1 MDMRLGGSLWHF
13 AVPILHTLG
22 ISFCM
27 ATQSKDKVGKSQ
39 SPCASVEAFGTG
51 MEVCGVI
58 QKGQLQEIAGK
69 TWKKEDEL
77 KQLKSELAALDRK
90 IQLELAPK
98 HEETPSQGQEQ
109 GGGQAV
115 QKPENDNN
123 DYIRSHIIIG
133 RPEHAGQKE
142 YRGVKL

>member
-1 MDMRLGGSLWHF
+1 MAACG
-13 AVPILHTLG
+13 ILL
-22 ISFCM
+22 SQSFMLFCM

-58 QKGQLQEIAGK
+58 QKRTVQEMVSK

-98 HEETPSQGQEQ
+98 QEEPPGQGQEQ
-109 GGGQAV
+109 GGSQAIPKV
-115 QKPENDNN
+115 ENVPKPDDTAR
-123 DYIRSHIIIG
+123 DYIRDRIIIG
-133 RPEHAGQKE
+133 TPGISEHKE
-142 YRGVKL
+142 PRGMKI

>member
-1 MDMRLGGSLWHF
+1 MWHF

-58 QKGQLQEIAGK
+58 QKRTVQEMVSK

-115 QKPENDNN
+115 QKQENVPKQENDNN

>member
-1 MDMRLGGSLWHF
+1 MKKAVIIFLFFLCAIVTF
-13 AVPILHTLG
+13 AQSEAETVKPTFGVELDREVAAARIENEDYQNWWL
-22 ISFCM
+22 M
-27 ATQSKDKVGKSQ
+27 ETQSKDKVGKSQ

-58 QKGQLQEIAGK
+58 QKRTVQEMNV
-69 TWKKEDEL
+69 
-77 KQLKSELAALDRK
+77 
-90 IQLELAPK
+90 P
-98 HEETPSQGQEQ
+98 
-109 GGGQAV
+109 
-115 QKPENDNN
+115 KPENDNN

>member
-1 MDMRLGGSLWHF
+1 MERRKWVHF
-13 AVPILHTLG
+13 LL
-22 ISFCM
+22 S

-77 KQLKSELAALDRK
+77 KQSKSELAALDRK
-90 IQLELAPK
+90 IQL
-98 HEETPSQGQEQ
+98 
-109 GGGQAV
+109 
-115 QKPENDNN
+115 
-123 DYIRSHIIIG
+123 
-133 RPEHAGQKE
+133 
-142 YRGVKL
+142 